1 VRTHNYVDGKTYEV
15 HLSEESSA
23 SSYGQPV
30 VVTAD
35 GEAIDRFSWEF
46 HGMLEATAE
55 EVMEFEACGY
65 PCRPTE
71 PRPGEEPAVTLG
83 IPAAPP
89 GLFEQA
95 AEEERRGQEGEAR

>member
-1 VRTHNYVDGKTYEV
+1 
-15 HLSEESSA
+15 
-23 SSYGQPV
+23 
-30 VVTAD
+30 
-35 GEAIDRFSWEF
+35 
-46 HGMLEATAE
+46 
-55 EVMEFEACGY
+55 MEFEACGY